1 MKYFVVSDLHGFFF
15 EFNTA
20 LLNAGFDIE
29 NPEHKLIV
37 CGDLMDRGQEAVLMQ
52 QYIMQLISKDKV
64 ILIRGN
70 HEDLVLELLANYEKW
85 IDYGIEYTHHFS
97 NRTFDTLLQLTGCD
111 YWTATTQTKA
121 FARACYNTPFIKTI
135 IPKMVDYVETEHYV
149 FVHGWIPCNT
159 TKKFEGDIH
168 KFDPNWRTAAQSQ
181 WEEARWLNGM
191 DCAVKDNVVLPNKTI
206 ICGHWHCSYGHE
218 KYDANPTKGNYNPF
232 RARGI
237 IAIDACTALSRKV
250 NCIVIEE

>member
-1 MKYFVVSDLHGFFF
+1 MKYFVVSDPHGFFF
-15 EFNTA
+15 ELNSA

-37 CGDLMDRGQEAVLMQ
+37 CGDLMDRGQEAILLQ

-70 HEDLVLELLANYEKW
+70 HEDLVLELLENYEKW
-85 IDYGIEYTHHFS
+85 IDYGIPSTHHFS
-97 NRTFDTLLQLTGCD
+97 NGTFDTLLQLTG
-111 YWTATTQTKA
+111 YNYRTATTKCEA
-121 FARACYNTPFIKTI
+121 FAKACRNTPFIKTI
-135 IPKMVDYVETEHYV
+135 IPRMIDYFETEHCV
-149 FVHGWIPCNT
+149 FVHGWIPCKT
-159 TKKFEGDIH
+159 TKTSWGDFYD
-168 KFDPNWRTAAQSQ
+168 FDLNWRTANQTQ
-181 WEEARWLNGM
+181 WEEARWLNGI
-191 DCAVKDNVVLPNKTI
+191 DCAVKDKVVLPNKTI

-218 KYDANPTKGNYNPF
+218 KYDANPTYGNYSPF
-232 RARGI
+232 RAHGI